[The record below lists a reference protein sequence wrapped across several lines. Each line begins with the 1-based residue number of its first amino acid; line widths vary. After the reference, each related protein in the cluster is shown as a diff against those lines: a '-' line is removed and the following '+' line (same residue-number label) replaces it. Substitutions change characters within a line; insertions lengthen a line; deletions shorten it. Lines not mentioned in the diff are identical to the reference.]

1 MIITDLVMNDID
13 GLGILA
19 RAKTDQPDTEVI
31 LLTGH
36 GTIPSAVEAM
46 QKGAFNYLTQAAGH

>member
-1 MIITDLVMNDID
+1 MNDVD

-19 RAKTDQPDTEVI
+19 RAKTDQPETEVI

-36 GTIPSAVEAM
+36 GTVDSAVEAM
-46 QKGAFNYLTQAAGH
+46 RASSSRDS